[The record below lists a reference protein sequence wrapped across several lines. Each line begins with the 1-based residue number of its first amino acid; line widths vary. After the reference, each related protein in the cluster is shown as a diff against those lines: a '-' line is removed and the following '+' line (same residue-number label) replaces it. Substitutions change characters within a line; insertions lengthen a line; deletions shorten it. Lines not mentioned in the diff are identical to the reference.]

1 VFESIKRRP
10 RRAAKVGIAVVA
22 VVAAGGAIFASQ
34 AGASPLFGK
43 KVGFYSHENIML
55 NAPSGVG
62 CARVVV
68 DAYGTRFGSGIYGF
82 TGLGW
87 KPGWNSTG
95 MVVPVGSSVHIWLHS
110 RSCTV
115 VGETEQNASVFTV
128 QAGRTSD
135 RWGMD
140 AFLDASHGTV
150 IKDADPGSGGTIHR
164 IG

>member
-10 RRAAKVGIAVVA
+10 RRAVKAGIAAVA

-43 KVGFYSHENIML
+43 VGFYSHENIML
-55 NAPSGVG
+55 NTSPSVG

-68 DAYGTRFGSGIYGF
+68 DAYGTRFGSGVYGF
-82 TGLGW
+82 ANRGW
-87 KPGWNSTG
+87 KSGWNSTG
-95 MVVPVGSSVHIWLHS
+95 MVAPVGSSVHIWLHS
-110 RSCTV
+110 SRCTAEN
-115 VGETEQNASVFTV
+115 ETEQNASVFTV

-135 RWGMD
+135 RWGMN

-150 IKDADPGSGGTIHR
+150 IKDAGAGSGGKFHV
-164 IG
+164 G